1 MLSAINICHKYA
13 LCHRDLRVRNFELII
28 KPESFLYIERKADDL
43 KIKAVDFGFQLL
55 YVDDYIKK

>member
-1 MLSAINICHKYA
+1 MSSWFESKKFYML
-13 LCHRDLRVRNFELII
+13 L

>member
-1 MLSAINICHKYA
+1 MSSWFKSKKFLVIMQ
-13 LCHRDLRVRNFELII
+13 
-28 KPESFLYIERKADDL
+28 PESFLYIERKADDL

>member
-1 MLSAINICHKYA
+1 MSSWFKSKK
-13 LCHRDLRVRNFELII
+13 LCMII